1 MKRSEKT
8 LRRWDVGPPV
18 GERDRS
24 RMEFQ
29 VLVLQSAIAGFFV
42 IGVLTGLFGDGGH
55 TSWSAAIWIAG
66 YHVVHAWY
74 VVSFRMAGHA
84 SPLIEAVTPLCDVA
98 SITFAWVVLGNS
110 SSPFWAVYLYA
121 LSGYAR
127 RYGGLRYQVLTA
139 FIVANMVA
147 GYALIEGAAAHVL
160 SAELATMVLLAIAM
174 AGLSQAIANGWRKA
188 ERQARL
194 IAETDPLTGIANR
207 RNFLERLDALARD
220 HTRTFAVLMLDLDD
234 FKRLNDHFGHLHG
247 DAVLEHVAQV
257 LAANVRHVDHIA
269 RYGGE
274 EFVVAM
280 PGTSLAEATVVAER
294 LRAAILDST
303 PTTVSIGA
311 AASEPGESAA
321 TVLHRADEMLL
332 NAKRTGKNVVRTAPL
347 KRSA

>member
-1 MKRSEKT
+1 M
-8 LRRWDVGPPV
+8 
-18 GERDRS
+18 
-24 RMEFQ
+24 
-29 VLVLQSAIAGFFV
+29 LVLQSAIAGFFV
-42 IGVLTGLFGDGGH
+42 FGVLTGLFGGGTH
-55 TSWSAAIWIAG
+55 TGYAAATWIAG
-66 YHVVHAWY
+66 YHVVHASY
-74 VVSFRMAGHA
+74 VALFRMAGHA
-84 SPLIEAVTPLCDVA
+84 SPIIEAITPLCDVTC
-98 SITFAWVVLGNS
+98 ITVAWVVLGS
-110 SSPFWAVYLYA
+110 ASSPFWAVYLYA

-127 RYGGLRYQVLTA
+127 RYDGLRYQVLTA
-139 FIVANMVA
+139 FIVANMVG
-147 GYALIEGAAAHVL
+147 GYAAIEGGAAHIL
-160 SAELATMVLLAIAM
+160 SAELATMVVLAIAM
-174 AGLSQAIANGWRKA
+174 GGLSQAIANGWRKA

-194 IAETDPLTGIANR
+194 VAETDPLTGIANR

-220 HTRTFAVLMLDLDD
+220 HSRTFAVLMLDLDD

-257 LAANVRHVDHIA
+257 LSANVREVDHVA

-294 LRAAILDST
+294 LRAAILEST

-332 NAKRTGKNVVRTAPL
+332 TAKRTGKNVVRTAPL
-347 KRSA
+347 KRTA

>member
-8 LRRWDVGPPV
+8 IRRWEVGPPT
-18 GERDRS
+18 GARDRS
-24 RMEFQ
+24 RLEFQ
-29 VLVLQSAIAGFFV
+29 VLVLQSSIAAFFV
-42 IGVLTGLFGDGGH
+42 VGVLAGAFGDRGS
-55 TSWSAAIWIAG
+55 TAISAAIWVAG

-74 VVSFRMAGHA
+74 VARFRMAGHA
-84 SPLIEAVTPLCDVA
+84 SSTIEAITPLCDV
-98 SITFAWVVLGNS
+98 SCITLAWVLLGDS

-121 LSGYAR
+121 LAGYAR
-127 RYGGLRYQVLTA
+127 RYVGVRYQVLA
-139 FIVANMVA
+139 AYIVANMVA
-147 GYALIEGAAAHVL
+147 GYMVIEGSLA
-160 SAELATMVLLAIAM
+160 SALRIDLLTMVLLAVAM
-174 AGLSQAIANGWRKA
+174 GGLSQAVATGWRKA
-188 ERQARL
+188 ERQARML
-194 IAETDPLTGIANR
+194 AETDPLTGIANR
-207 RNFLERLDALARD
+207 RNFLERLDSVARD
-220 HTRTFAVLMLDLDD
+220 RTRTFAVLMLDLDD

-257 LAANVRHVDHIA
+257 LSANVREVDHVA

-294 LRAAILDST
+294 LRAAILDAT